1 LLKNGNIKIVPK
13 LKVDKTVL
21 NYVIV
26 KFDDF
31 MTNATNP
38 EFRDNI
44 IEFDIL
50 CHFDQWQLEDF

>member
-21 NYVIV
+21 NYAIV